1 MPRKPR
7 SWSSSVAPDLLARI
21 KRQGAVPR
29 HIAIIMD
36 GNGRWARE
44 RHLPRP
50 LGHRAGM
57 KAVREVVE
65 GAIAAGGEGLT
76 LFAFSGG
83 NWQRPPTEISALM
96 GLPQEY
102 LAAEAEEP
110 RQQGGRVRVLGGR
123 G

>member
-1 MPRKPR
+1 MRRGRPRKPR
-7 SWSSSVAPDLLARI
+7 SWRSSVAPDLLARI

-65 GAIAAGGEGLT
+65 GAIAAGGEVLT
-76 LFAFSGG
+76 LFALSGG
-83 NWQRPPTEISALM
+83 NWRRPPTEISALM
-96 GLPQEY
+96 ELLEGCIAGGGGELRQE
-102 LAAEAEEP
+102 
-110 RQQGGRVRVLGGR
+110 GG
-123 G
+123 

>member
-1 MPRKPR
+1 
-7 SWSSSVAPDLLARI
+7 
-21 KRQGAVPR
+21 
-29 HIAIIMD
+29 MD

-76 LFAFSGG
+76 LVAFSEG
-83 NWQRPPTEISALM
+83 NWQPPPTEISPLM
-96 GLPQEY
+96 ELLEEY
-102 LAAEAEEP
+102 IAAEAEEL
-110 RQQGGRVRVLGGR
+110 RQPCVPVHALRVPARLPAR
-123 G
+123 GPGA